1 MREISSRDSQ
11 AKLIVR
17 PVVKWREFRGKNC
30 DRSDLLRKTH
40 TRLTQCSKPVKNRK
54 NPFFYLF
61 VQIWTDLNGC
71 RQRLLFTRQL
81 IHRKCIASARR
92 VTKHGN
98 HSGAKAFK
106 HSPVDVH
113 GVGLD
118 EMTTGKVKRKNIEKK
133 KKPRPYLQKNLY
145 FTWLILKY
153 GFRLSVNSEGKRKK
167 RGLGIL
173 AHLPHFQQPLGQ
185 KRKLKVFYLG

>member
-11 AKLIVR
+11 AKLIAR

-98 HSGAKAFK
+98 HSGDKAFK
-106 HSPVDVH
+106 HSLVDVD

-118 EMTTGKVKRKNIEKK
+118 EMTTGKVKTKYIKK
-133 KKPRPYLQKNLY
+133 KQKNNPI
-145 FTWLILKY
+145 F
-153 GFRLSVNSEGKRKK
+153 KK
-167 RGLGIL
+167 L
-173 AHLPHFQQPLGQ
+173 
-185 KRKLKVFYLG
+185 VFYLINFEIWASIISQERK

>member
-1 MREISSRDSQ
+1 MRKVASADNRSISIIHARNSSRDSQ

-30 DRSDLLRKTH
+30 DKSDLLRKTH

-98 HSGAKAFK
+98 HSGDKAFK
-106 HSPVDVH
+106 HSLVDVD

-133 KKPRPYLQKNLY
+133 KKNRD
-145 FTWLILKY
+145 LI
-153 GFRLSVNSEGKRKK
+153 FKK
-167 RGLGIL
+167 TCILLG
-173 AHLPHFQQPLGQ
+173 
-185 KRKLKVFYLG
+185 